1 MLLWLKIERTII
13 DEKCVMMNMKADRE
27 SDRKTLMD
35 MPKEDL
41 AKMLFLQMRNLW
53 AVDGLYFLGIE
64 EKFGTENATVIDANV
79 WKVMGKIEA
88 RRLRNELGLER
99 NDIPAVMDALR
110 LTSWSL
116 DLEHKEIIV
125 KKDRAVLRN
134 PKCRVQ
140 LTRRKAGLS
149 EFPCKRVRWGYL
161 QAFARELNPDVEV
174 RCNICPPDDH
184 PEDLWCE
191 WEFVMNDNGGT

>member
-1 MLLWLKIERTII
+1 MLLEIPKDKLIE
-13 DEKCVMMNMKADRE
+13 
-27 SDRKTLMD
+27 L
-35 MPKEDL
+35 
-41 AKMLFLQMRNLW
+41 LFLQMRNLW

-64 EKFGTENATVIDANV
+64 DESGTENATVIDSNV

-88 RRLRNELGLER
+88 RRLRNEFGWEE
-99 NDIPAVMDALR
+99 NDIPGLMDALR

-116 DLEHKEIIV
+116 DLEHKEIEV
-125 KKDRAVLRN
+125 GKDRAILRN
-134 PKCRVQ
+134 PRCRVQ

-161 QAFARELNPDVEV
+161 QSFASELNPDVEV
-174 RCNICPPDDH
+174 RCNLCPPDEH

-191 WEFVMNDNGGT
+191 WEFRMKKE

>member
-1 MLLWLKIERTII
+1 MDANRKEDRKMLLE
-13 DEKCVMMNMKADRE
+13 
-27 SDRKTLMD
+27 
-35 MPKEDL
+35 MPKEEL
-41 AKMLFLQMRNLW
+41 AELLFMQMRNLW

-64 EKFGTENATVIDANV
+64 EKFGTENATAIDSNV

-88 RRLRNELGLER
+88 RRLRNEFGWE
-99 NDIPAVMDALR
+99 NTDIPGVIQALR

-116 DLEHKEIIV
+116 DLEHKEIEV
-125 KKDRAVLRN
+125 KMDRAILRN

-161 QAFARELNPDVEV
+161 QSFAKELNPNVEV
-174 RCNICPPDDH
+174 RCNLCPPDNH

-191 WEFVMNDNGGT
+191 WEFHNIKSDE

>member
-1 MLLWLKIERTII
+1 
-13 DEKCVMMNMKADRE
+13 MNADRE
-27 SDRKTLMD
+27 EDRKMLLKL
-35 MPKEDL
+35 PKDRLVEL
-41 AKMLFLQMRNLW
+41 LFIQMRNLW

-64 EKFGTENATVIDANV
+64 KEFGTESATLIDSNV

-88 RRLRNELGLER
+88 RRLRNEFGWED
-99 NDIPAVMDALR
+99 NDIPGVMEALR

-116 DLEHKEIIV
+116 DLEHKEILV
-125 KKDRAVLRN
+125 EKDRTILRN

-161 QAFARELNPDVEV
+161 QSFARELNPNMEV
-174 RCNICPPDDH
+174 GCNLCPPDDH
-184 PEDLWCE
+184 PEDRWCE
-191 WEFVMNDNGGT
+191 WEFRLKEE